1 MKIFISSLPCL
12 RERTFLSYLSLILL
26 FNSFTLFGQTITKQ
40 TGSTIP
46 NTVCPNTSTVY
57 RVSLPSN
64 FSTCRIEWLV
74 TNGIVNG
81 PSDQQEVTVNW
92 FDIPGAISKITVRFH
107 GCPNG
112 NPNEGGGSTKE
123 ELILS
128 VNNQGWGSFTNSVDI
143 DFCTTTFVDLFIPR
157 MFVIG
162 TGGAGQPPLQE
173 VRYVWDLPV
182 GWRTETGATGQI
194 NTTLNVL
201 RIFPTNCALP
211 GNVAIKGLISDRC
224 GAAGLSKPTSISLN
238 GINPVV
244 VAGSPPGFTGVT
256 ACDTTPVTFTA
267 TLSPS
272 LGCVS
277 NYSWSFPSG
286 WTVDSQNANTITL
299 KPNGTR
305 AIEGDIKATVNFA
318 CGSSRT
324 SGAIN
329 PAYIPPQVLGPN
341 FICTSGTF
349 SIMNAPFAIPTW
361 SSSNT
366 TILTIVPS
374 TGVATRLQSRRGS
387 VTVTATFNCPADPAT
402 KTVWVGQPLLT
413 SENLYVFGAYGQNPV
428 TLNSG
433 AYYYFDIVKLI
444 STNPTIYQR
453 VEVPGA
459 TQYTWYVPSGFSLFA
474 NYGNRAIIQTA
485 SANGTYT
492 PYVAA
497 ENICG
502 SGGARALT
510 VVVGSGGGGGI
521 ILITTPNPV
530 TDELDV
536 RTENDLSETIGTPG
550 LEGLPVQNSKAPV
563 GELAYITLYDELG
576 REVLTHVSGTLK
588 AKLYVGHLKEG
599 LYILKARQGD
609 KVYVQ
614 RIFGKR

>member
-1 MKIFISSLPCL
+1 
-12 RERTFLSYLSLILL
+12 
-26 FNSFTLFGQTITKQ
+26 
-40 TGSTIP
+40 
-46 NTVCPNTSTVY
+46 
-57 RVSLPSN
+57 VSLPNN

-74 TNGIVNG
+74 EANGIVDG
-81 PSDQQEVTVNW
+81 PNDQQEVKVMW

-112 NPNEGGGSTKE
+112 NPNEGLGSSKE

-128 VNNQGWGSFTNSVDI
+128 VNNQDWGSFANSIDI
-143 DFCTTTFVDLFIPR
+143 NFCTTTFVDLFVPR
-157 MFVIG
+157 MFIIG
-162 TGGAGQPPLQE
+162 TGGPGQPPLQE
-173 VRYVWDLPV
+173 VRYVWNLPV
-182 GWRTETGATGQI
+182 GWRTQTGATEI
-194 NTTLNVL
+194 ITTLNVL
-201 RIFPTNCALP
+201 RIFPTDCAQP
-211 GNVAIKGLISDRC
+211 GNVIIRGQISDRC
-224 GAAGLSKPTSISLN
+224 TAAGFSKTASISLN
-238 GINPVV
+238 GVNPVV
-244 VAGSPPGFTGVT
+244 TVGAPPGFTGVT

-277 NYSWSFPSG
+277 NFSWSFPSG
-286 WTVDSQNANTITL
+286 WSVSSQNANTITL
-299 KPNGTR
+299 VPNGTK
-305 AIEGDIKATVNFA
+305 AIEGDIKVTVNFT

-324 SGAIN
+324 SGPVR
-329 PAYIPPQVLGPN
+329 PAFIPPRVLGPD

-349 SIMNAPFAIPTW
+349 SIIDAPFATPTW

-366 TILTIVPS
+366 NVLTIVPT
-374 TGVATRLQSRRGS
+374 TGVATRVPSRRGS

-413 SENLYVFGAYGQNPV
+413 SENLYVAGAYGQNPV
-428 TLNSG
+428 TLNPL
-433 AYYYFDIVKLI
+433 AYYYFDIVKQVN
-444 STNPTIYQR
+444 TNPILYQR

-474 NYGNRAIIQTA
+474 NNGSRAIIQTA

-521 ILITTPNPV
+521 ILITTPNPA

-536 RTENDLSETIGTPG
+536 RASNDLSETTGISEVEE
-550 LEGLPVQNSKAPV
+550 LSAQKSKTST
-563 GELAYITLYDELG
+563 GELTYFTLYDEVG
-576 REVLTHVSGTLK
+576 REVLTQVSETLK
-588 AKLYVGHLKEG
+588 AKLHVGHLKEG
-599 LYILKARQGD
+599 IYILKARQGD
-609 KVYVQ
+609 KVYMQ
-614 RIFGKR
+614 RIVVKR